1 MNLLMMITFLYLIEL
16 SNSFNFVKSNSRI
29 YKLNIY
35 MGCDYYIEQNLYIHY
50 NDNSVEYINVE
61 REKAYYTDMRDNL
74 NIINEEHDSIE
85 YTNLQ
90 RDKYTEIY
98 NNLKLEWEKIKQAH
112 LEPKE
117 PPLLIYINHTFINE
131 YLSNK
136 YSHRLEFEMINND
149 YKTWDD
155 INKIILLEERY
166 ERY

>member
-1 MNLLMMITFLYLIEL
+1 
-16 SNSFNFVKSNSRI
+16 
-29 YKLNIY
+29 

-74 NIINEEHDSIE
+74 NIINEEE
-85 YTNLQ
+85 YDINLL
-90 RDKYTEIY
+90 DYTEIY
-98 NNLKLEWEKIKQAH
+98 NNLKLEWNKIKQAH

-117 PPLLIYINHTFINE
+117 LPLVIYINHTFINE

-155 INKIILLEERY
+155 IEKIILSEERY

>member
-1 MNLLMMITFLYLIEL
+1 MITFLYFIGL
-16 SNSFNFVKSNSRI
+16 SNSFNFIKLNSRI
-29 YKLNIY
+29 YKSNIY

-50 NDNSVEYINVE
+50 NDNSVEYINVQRE
-61 REKAYYTDMRDNL
+61 RAYYTDMRDDL
-74 NIINEEHDSIE
+74 NIINEDDLS
-85 YTNLQ
+85 LQ
-90 RDKYTEIY
+90 KTDYTEIY
-98 NNLKLEWEKIKQAH
+98 NNLKLEWDKIKQAH